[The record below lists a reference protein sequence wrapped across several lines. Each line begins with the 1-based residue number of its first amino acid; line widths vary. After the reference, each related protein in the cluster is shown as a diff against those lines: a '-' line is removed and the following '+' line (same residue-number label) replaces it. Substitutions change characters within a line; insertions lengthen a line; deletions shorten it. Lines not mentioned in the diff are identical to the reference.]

1 MSWLFSRALVA
12 AYSEASCSGGA
23 PSVPLSG
30 TPMPQAYWWHGRTT
44 DASPRSQSGM
54 TSAPLTGDFGAA
66 VLTWCLEASLA
77 RTYQAQDEAPE
88 LTASEAE
95 CGPKWLELLAKYDR
109 ATFSWK
115 TAQCSLLAG
124 LDEFSA
130 TWPQWGMMRGGV
142 CWELATSAPPT
153 VEIAYGSLLPT
164 PTATANMLS
173 PSMQKWPA
181 HRNLWLTPVADGD
194 RTTNYAQGET
204 SLGFAVRNWPT
215 PTCHDSRSEWT
226 TRGVSLAQAAGSE
239 KQANGGKLNP
249 TWVEWLM
256 GWPLGWTDCAA
267 SATDKY
273 RRWWHSHGAR

>member
-77 RTYQAQDEAPE
+77 RTYQVRDEAPE

-142 CWELATSAPPT
+142 CWELATSALHTSAIGSGYWATPKAS
-153 VEIAYGSLLPT
+153 EHIAIRYTQQTSYRHWLEKRQI
-164 PTATANMLS
+164 ALS
-173 PSMQKWPA
+173 QQV
-181 HRNLWLTPVADGD
+181 RD
-194 RTTNYAQGET
+194 R
-204 SLGFAVRNWPT
+204 RMWPT
-215 PTCHDSRSEWT
+215 PTKTIEPKQSIEAVEM
-226 TRGVSLAQAAGSE
+226 GVAPEAAV
-239 KQANGGKLNP
+239 GGMLNP

-256 GWPLGWTDCAA
+256 GWPIGWTDCAA